1 MIEKRSIL
9 PLALGLA
16 FSLSVHL
23 LTTRAAYEGGWFSFH
38 FDEPEAAARADK
50 PLDPLKTQPEPPSP
64 LAKVP
69 PSPPEPEAAKKP
81 PAPKPPQEKA
91 KTPKPP
97 EKDNEAK
104 PGQLSPSN
112 SMTVRLISHEA
123 FQQLQSQRA
132 MNFEQ
137 AATQK
142 SADPNPLAKSNP
154 IDPTPALPQPNKA
167 VAAQPSQPATPSPRT
182 PSPPAPLTPAAPA
195 VANQPSPTAP
205 TPAKSTENPAK
216 VAETRLTPAMQKTP
230 AKVAAAPVEGP
241 SRPPSEIK
249 PVGEKAI
256 DQAPLVAMLPLEK
269 PIAAPDLDKTPVKA
283 AEISPKL
290 INTQPKDAPE
300 AVKMEKGPELKQA
313 AAPADAKIQDKEP
326 ALPQQVDPNKGPQFT
341 KPKAPVAAP
350 MGQSDAKVPAVD
362 NPEPGPQFKKPQ
374 APTEIPGKGVELTAP
389 EKGKIEPIP
398 AKATSPV
405 IAEKEGPKPEKMP
418 IIKRPTAEDA
428 PKDAVA
434 SLPLKVDPKA
444 KLIDKTLAVEGKKG
458 NEVAAL
464 PLPARP
470 AEKPGSPRTEAD
482 AAMAKDRT
490 ADQPNKVVETPV
502 TPAKTTDIRPA
513 TQDQKPVTPSP
524 TRPEAAKPTPGAPS
538 RPTPVEK
545 SASESTPVTL
555 VQNDKLRPGSVI
567 SAQGVKIQTVHPRFS
582 IVTMATAVPQNPVV
596 DVDFNAEGKVTNVTF
611 KKSSGYE
618 SVDGPLLA
626 ALYKM
631 TATGNIPKSGF
642 RIKEIRIILGER

>member
-38 FDEPEAAARADK
+38 GDEPEAAAKAAN
-50 PLDPLKTQPEPPSP
+50 PLDAPKSPPEPPAAM
-64 LAKVP
+64 AKVP
-69 PSPPEPEAAKKP
+69 PPLPEPEAPKKP
-81 PAPKPPQEKA
+81 PAPKPPQIKDQP
-91 KTPKPP
+91 PKPP
-97 EKDNEAK
+97 VKDNEVK

-142 SADPNPLAKSNP
+142 SADPNPLAKASP

-167 VAAQPSQPATPSPRT
+167 MAAQPSQPAPPSPRT
-182 PSPPAPLTPAAPA
+182 PAPPAPQTPAATA
-195 VANQPSPTAP
+195 IANQPSPMAP
-205 TPAKSTENPAK
+205 TPVKPAENPAK
-216 VAETRLTPAMQKTP
+216 VAETRQTPAMEKTP

-256 DQAPLVAMLPLEK
+256 DQSPLVAMRPAEK
-269 PIAAPDLDKTPVKA
+269 PLAAPDLDKTPVKA
-283 AEISPKL
+283 AEVSPKL

-300 AVKMEKGPELKQA
+300 AVKMEQGPELKQA
-313 AAPADAKIQDKEP
+313 AAPANAKIQGKEP
-326 ALPQQVDPNKGPQFT
+326 MLPQQVDPNKGPQFT
-341 KPKAPVAAP
+341 KGAAPVVVP
-350 MGQSDAKVPAVD
+350 MGESGVKVPAIEM
-362 NPEPGPQFKKPQ
+362 PEPGPQFKKPQ
-374 APTEIPGKGVELTAP
+374 APTNIPGKGVELTAP
-389 EKGKIEPIP
+389 EKGKTEPIP

-405 IAEKEGPKPEKMP
+405 ISEKEGPKPEKMP

-434 SLPLKVDPKA
+434 SLPLKVDPNA

-458 NEVAAL
+458 EQTGAL

-470 AEKPGSPRTEAD
+470 AEQPGSPRTDPD

-490 ADQPNKVVETPV
+490 ADQPNRVVETPV

-513 TQDQKPVTPSP
+513 AQNQKAVTPSP
-524 TRPEAAKPTPGAPS
+524 TTPPAARPTPGAPS
-538 RPTPVEK
+538 RPTPVERT
-545 SASESTPVTL
+545 ASESAPVTL

-596 DVDFNAEGKVTNVTF
+596 DVDFDASGKVTTVTF
-611 KKSSGYE
+611 RKSSGYE

-642 RIKEIRIILGER
+642 RIKEIRIILGGR